1 MKDNNMKKG
10 SKGFYAALGISAVMI
25 GSACFFAY
33 DQGEKLKEKPVDEII
48 SVPEAAVDRKS
59 TGIPKTT
66 TAAVTTAPPVYTT
79 AQPPIVTTITV
90 TQPVPRETLPAAE
103 IIISD
108 PPEPVQEAG
117 ADIPESP
124 EAELVGSVKLENVKP
139 PLADTGNI
147 LNPFSGSEL
156 VKNETTGSWQTHNGV
171 DYAAEVGAEVCAISS
186 GEITEIK
193 TDPLWGVTVTVNHHN
208 GYISKYC
215 GMGTELSV
223 QQGDTVA
230 SGSVLGVV
238 GQTADIE
245 SAVPP
250 HLHIELRRNGELID
264 PNSVLSG

>member
-48 SVPEAAVDRKS
+48 SVPEAAVDHKS

-66 TAAVTTAPPVYTT
+66 TAVITTAPPVYTT
-79 AQPPIVTTITV
+79 NPPVTTAVI
-90 TQPVPRETLPAAE
+90 TQPVPRATLPAAE

-108 PPEPVQEAG
+108 PPAPVQEVQGEA
-117 ADIPESP
+117 PEKV
-124 EAELVGSVKLENVKP
+124 EAEAVGTVKLENAKP
-139 PLADTGNI
+139 PLSDIGNI

-156 VKNETTGSWQTHNGV
+156 VKNETTGSWQTHNGT

-186 GEITEIK
+186 GEVTEIGS
-193 TDPLWGVTVTVNHHN
+193 DPLWGVTVTVNHHN

-215 GMGTELSV
+215 GLGTELSV

-230 SGSVLGVV
+230 SGTVLGVV

-245 SAVPP
+245 SAAAP
-250 HLHIELRRNGELID
+250 HLHIELRHNGEFID
-264 PNSVLSG
+264 PNSAFSS

>member
-48 SVPEAAVDRKS
+48 SVPDAAVDHKS

-66 TAAVTTAPPVYTT
+66 SAVITTAPPVYTT
-79 AQPPIVTTITV
+79 APAVTTAVV
-90 TQPVPRETLPAAE
+90 TQTVPPVTLPAAE
-103 IIISD
+103 IVISD
-108 PPEPVQEAG
+108 PPVLEVQGEAQ
-117 ADIPESP
+117 ENP
-124 EAELVGSVKLENVKP
+124 EAEAVGSVKLENAAP
-139 PLADTGNI
+139 PLADAGNI

-171 DYAAEVGAEVCAISS
+171 DYAAEVGTDVCAISS
-186 GEITEIK
+186 GEVTEIGS
-193 TDPLWGVTVTVNHHN
+193 DPLWGVTVTINHHN

-215 GMGTELSV
+215 GLNTELSI

-230 SGSVLGVV
+230 SGTVIGVV

-250 HLHIELRRNGELID
+250 HLHMELRHNGELID
-264 PNSVLSG
+264 PNSAFSD

>member
-33 DQGEKLKEKPVDEII
+33 DQGEKLKEKPADEII

-66 TAAVTTAPPVYTT
+66 TAAVTTAPPIYTT
-79 AQPPIVTTITV
+79 YTPVTTAVV
-90 TQPVPRETLPAAE
+90 TQPVQRTTLPAAE

-108 PPEPVQEAG
+108 PPAPVQETQTET
-117 ADIPESP
+117 PEIP
-124 EAELVGSVKLENVKP
+124 EAESVDSVKLENAKP
-139 PLADTGNI
+139 PLADAGNI

-156 VKNETTGSWQTHNGV
+156 VKNETTGSWQTHNGT
-171 DYAAEVGAEVCAISS
+171 DYGAEVGTEVCAISS
-186 GEITEIK
+186 GEITEIS

-215 GMGTELSV
+215 GLGSELSV

-230 SGSVLGVV
+230 SGTVLGVV

-250 HLHIELRRNGELID
+250 HLHMELRHNGEFID
-264 PNSVLSG
+264 PNTAFSD